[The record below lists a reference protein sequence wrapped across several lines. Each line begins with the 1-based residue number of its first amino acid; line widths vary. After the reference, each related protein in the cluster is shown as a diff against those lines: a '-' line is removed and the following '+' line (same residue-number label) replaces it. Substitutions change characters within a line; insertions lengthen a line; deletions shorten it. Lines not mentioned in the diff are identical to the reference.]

1 MNTKELATTIVFAA
15 LTVALNPGVVPA
27 TGVPAP
33 YAPFLIYGLWEIPI
47 VAAFILI
54 SPASGILISLL
65 NAAVL
70 FAFFPGPLPTGPFY
84 NLIALFSMLLGLY
97 IARRFINREG
107 AHQQKVLKIAAAS
120 TILGIVLRVV
130 VMTLM
135 NYVTLRQPYPLGF
148 QFNELEILAFLP
160 AGALFNSTIVLYTIP
175 MGEFIANVVKSRL
188 KIKTETAKPSQ
199 NSNSKLFSEKEN

>member
-1 MNTKELATTIVFAA
+1 MNTKALATTIIFAA

-54 SPASGILISLL
+54 SPLSGILISLL

-84 NLIALFSMLLGLY
+84 NLIAIFSMLLGLY
-97 IARRFINREG
+97 IARRFITSEG

-120 TILGIVLRVV
+120 TVLGIVQRVV
-130 VMTLM
+130 VMTLV
-135 NYVTLRQPYPLGF
+135 NYVTLPQDYPIGFGLEEMAVLG
-148 QFNELEILAFLP
+148 ILP
-160 AGALFNSTIVLYTIP
+160 STALFNGTVALYTVP
-175 MGEFIANVVKSRL
+175 MGEFIAKVVKSRL
-188 KIKTETAKPSQ
+188 K
-199 NSNSKLFSEKEN
+199 LEN

>member
-15 LTVALNPGVVPA
+15 LTVALNPGVSGI
-27 TGVPAP
+27 GVPAP

-54 SPASGILISLL
+54 SPASGIIISLL

-97 IARRFINREG
+97 IARRFIKREG
-107 AHQQKVLKIAAAS
+107 RYRQTVLKIAAAS
-120 TILGIVLRVV
+120 TILGIILRVA
-130 VMTLM
+130 VMTVV
-135 NYVTLRQPYPLGF
+135 NYITLQQPYPIGF
-148 QFNELEILAFLP
+148 DLEEMAVIVTYLP
-160 AGALFNSTIVLYTIP
+160 TTALFNGTVALYTVP
-175 MGEFIANVVKSRL
+175 MGEFIANVIKSRL
-188 KIKTETAKPSQ
+188 RPK
-199 NSNSKLFSEKEN
+199 SN

>member
-54 SPASGILISLL
+54 SPTSGIIISIL

-97 IARRFINREG
+97 IAQRFINHDG
-107 AHQQKVLKIAAAS
+107 TNQQKVLKFAAAS
-120 TILGIVLRVV
+120 TILGIILRVA
-130 VMTLM
+130 VMTVV
-135 NYVTLRQPYPLGF
+135 NYITLQQPYPIGF
-148 QFNELEILAFLP
+148 DLEEMAVLVTYLP
-160 AGALFNSTIVLYTIP
+160 ATALFNGTVALYSVP

-188 KIKTETAKPSQ
+188 KPK
-199 NSNSKLFSEKEN
+199 SN